1 MQRKTTSSGKK
12 MKEKENGK
20 KERSPA
26 QQLSDRDATKFDST
40 HGSERYFS
48 VTKGLR
54 WRVF

>member
-40 HGSERYFS
+40 HGSERWSPIHY
-48 VTKGLR
+48 
-54 WRVF
+54 